1 MITLGIANALIMVR
15 LTQRLR
21 VVVLR
26 EEVTED
32 RIEGNGDKQLRL
44 DGGGIPGRIFHRV
57 FRLIDRP
64 WKVYLLGVLFCLCFD
79 IQLLFVQMHNH
90 GMLRG
95 CPLFLE

>member
-1 MITLGIANALIMVR
+1 MVR

-26 EEVTED
+26 EEVAED
-32 RIEGNGDKQLRL
+32 RIEGNGDKQARL
-44 DGGGIPGRIFHRV
+44 DGVGILVRIFHRV
-57 FRLIDRP
+57 FKLIDRP
-64 WKVYLLGVLFCLCFD
+64 WKIYPLGVLFSLSFD